1 MHVGEAALAPLR
13 ERCGDP
19 APLAWD
25 GEVGEQE
32 FALAGFNPRRR
43 HDFTFF
49 VFNRDRLALI
59 EKPQYPPGIW
69 RPPGGGV
76 RAGENVVDGIRRE
89 ALEELGVEIEL
100 ERYLVAS
107 EARFRFGGETI
118 EWRTHVVSA
127 RTADDELAPQD
138 TVEISG
144 ARWGT
149 LEELGGP
156 LRERL
161 LGTGRALWRYRVALH
176 DAASASL
183 TTSRGAQSG
192 V

>member
-1 MHVGEAALAPLR
+1 MHLDEVALKSLRARYGEPAALTW
-13 ERCGDP
+13 E
-19 APLAWD
+19 
-25 GEVGEQE
+25 GEVSEPE
-32 FALAGFNPRRR
+32 FKLAGWNPTRR
-43 HDFTFF
+43 HDITFF
-49 VFNRDRLALI
+49 VFNGDRLALI

-76 RAGENVVDGIRRE
+76 RAGEDIPAGIRRE

-107 EARFRFGGETI
+107 EAVFRFGDETI

-127 RTADDELAPQD
+127 RTDTAVLAPRD
-138 TVEISG
+138 TVEISA

-161 LGTGRALWRYRVALH
+161 LGTGRALWNYRVALH
-176 DAASASL
+176 DAATAAL
-183 TTSRGAQSG
+183 L
-192 V
+192 VE

>member
-1 MHVGEAALAPLR
+1 VHLDDAALARLR
-13 ERCGDP
+13 ERYGEP
-19 APLAWD
+19 ASLDWD
-25 GEVGEQE
+25 GEVSERE
-32 FALAGFNPRRR
+32 FALAGYNPVRR

-49 VFNRDRLALI
+49 VFNGDRLALI

-76 RAGENVVDGIRRE
+76 RAGEDVVEGIQRE

-100 ERYLVAS
+100 HRYLVAS

-127 RTADDELAPQD
+127 RTEAEELDPQD
-138 TVEISG
+138 TVEISA

-149 LEELGGP
+149 LEELGGR

-176 DAASASL
+176 DAAAAALGSP
-183 TTSRGAQSG
+183 
-192 V
+192 

>member
-1 MHVGEAALAPLR
+1 MHVVDEVLAPLR
-13 ERCGDP
+13 EQYGDP
-19 APLAWD
+19 APLLWED
-25 GEVGEQE
+25 EVSEQE
-32 FALAGFNPRRR
+32 FALAGFNPLRR

-49 VFNRDRLALI
+49 VFNGERLALI
-59 EKPQYPPGIW
+59 EKPQYPTGIW

-76 RAGENVVDGIRRE
+76 RPGEDLVEGIRRE

-107 EARFRFGGETI
+107 EARFRFGGEAI

-127 RTADDELAPQD
+127 RTEADELAARD
-138 TVEISG
+138 TDEISA

-149 LEELGGP
+149 LNELGGP

-176 DAASASL
+176 DAAAAVL
-183 TTSRGAQSG
+183 IDQL
-192 V
+192 

>member
-1 MHVGEAALAPLR
+1 MHIDEAALASLR
-13 ERCGDP
+13 TRYGEP
-19 APLAWD
+19 APLEWD
-25 GEVGEQE
+25 GEVGERE
-32 FALAGFNPRRR
+32 FALAAFNPTRR

-49 VFNRDRLALI
+49 VFNGDHLALI

-76 RAGENVVDGIRRE
+76 RAGENVARGIRRE

-107 EARFRFGGETI
+107 KARFRFGGETI

-127 RTADDELAPQD
+127 GTDGDELAPQD
-138 TVEISG
+138 TEEISA

-149 LEELGGP
+149 LAELEGP

-161 LGTGRALWRYRVALH
+161 LATGRALWRYRVALH
-176 DAASASL
+176 DAAAAAL
-183 TTSRGAQSG
+183 ATSPEAPPG

>member
-1 MHVGEAALAPLR
+1 VHVGEAVLAPLR
-13 ERCGDP
+13 ERYGDP
-19 APLAWD
+19 APLLWEGD
-25 GEVGEQE
+25 VGEQE

-49 VFNRDRLALI
+49 VFNGDRLALI
-59 EKPQYPPGIW
+59 EKPQFRTGIW

-76 RAGENVVDGIRRE
+76 RAGEDLVEGIRRE

-107 EARFRFGGETI
+107 EARFRFGRDTI
-118 EWRTHVVSA
+118 DWRTHVVSA
-127 RTADDELAPQD
+127 RTDAEELVPLD
-138 TVEISG
+138 TDEISA
-144 ARWGT
+144 ARWGS

-161 LGTGRALWRYRVALH
+161 LATGRALWRYRIALH
-176 DAASASL
+176 DAASAVL
-183 TTSRGAQSG
+183 LD
-192 V
+192 

>member
-1 MHVGEAALAPLR
+1 VHIDEAMLAPLR
-13 ERCGDP
+13 ERYGDP
-19 APLAWD
+19 VSLVWEGD
-25 GEVGEQE
+25 VGEQE

-49 VFNRDRLALI
+49 VFNGDRLALI

-76 RAGENVVDGIRRE
+76 RAGEDLVEGIRRE
-89 ALEELGVEIEL
+89 ALEELGIEIEL

-127 RTADDELAPQD
+127 RTDAENLTPQD
-138 TVEISG
+138 TDEISG

-149 LEELGGP
+149 LVELGGP
-156 LRERL
+156 LRDRL

-176 DAASASL
+176 DATAAAL
-183 TTSRGAQSG
+183 
-192 V
+192 VD